1 MKENINQLYWERE
14 HGIPVHKADICI
26 HQIIKN
32 IVKIIQWH
40 TAANQMRK
48 RSETKIN

>member
-1 MKENINQLYWERE
+1 MGNRTHKSIQYAKQD
-14 HGIPVHKADICI
+14 IPVHKADICI

-40 TAANQMRK
+40 TAAKPIQKDQNLK
-48 RSETKIN
+48 